1 MSEMIEIT
9 LSGIKQDLANGVT
22 RCKGD
27 TGYSEERGSIEEK
40 YGLSKTEVKE
50 LFKDKDLIGLKVRV
64 PKAKR
69 WVLIK
74 DQVAE
79 AVAPT
84 SPYGQPS
91 ASAIQRMASEEAMVE
106 EVEEVTADRG
116 SEQEEEAVVS
126 EPTTST
132 EESPIF

>member
-1 MSEMIEIT
+1 MIEIT

-74 DQVAE
+74 DQTVEAE
-79 AVAPT
+79 TPT
-84 SPYGQPS
+84 SPYGTPS
-91 ASAIQRMASEEAMVE
+91 ASAVKRMASEEAMVE
-106 EVEEVTADRG
+106 EVEEEVTDRG
-116 SEQEEEAVVS
+116 PEQGEEALVS
-126 EPTTST
+126 ESAPYP
-132 EESPIF
+132 ESPNF

>member
-40 YGLSKTEVKE
+40 YGLSKSEVKD
-50 LFKDKDLIGLKVRV
+50 LFKDSDLIGIKVRV
-64 PKAKR
+64 PKTKR

-74 DQVAE
+74 DQEPAAVSPVA
-79 AVAPT
+79 A
-84 SPYGQPS
+84 YGVPS
-91 ASAIQRMASEEAMVE
+91 ATAIKRMASDEAMVE
-106 EVEEVTADRG
+106 EVEEQEPESAQTNVQ
-116 SEQEEEAVVS
+116 SEASQPEEQ
-126 EPTTST
+126 
-132 EESPIF
+132 INF